1 MEDNRKALE
10 EKHSFLAK
18 LKQEVLFYNN
28 NINSLL
34 IILKIAD
41 AKKLST
47 IALEEDNLSSNISNN
62 NNSSNVNSRKNTL
75 PPDLPASLAKPVKIP
90 RLNSSIAPL
99 PVVNNN
105 DINLCKGISQQN
117 LESSPSFFTTKPSS
131 RRINNF

>member
-1 MEDNRKALE
+1 
-10 EKHSFLAK
+10 
-18 LKQEVLFYNN
+18 
-28 NINSLL
+28 
-34 IILKIAD
+34 
-41 AKKLST
+41 LST

-75 PPDLPASLAKPVKIP
+75 PPDLPASLAKPAKIP

-131 RRINNF
+131 KRINNF